1 MPKRKNITGSNSTTS
16 GIALQTI
23 LPKIFNVFKM
33 HILLTFGHL
42 KFRDGYLSMHRKFA
56 FCRLVMST
64 LHKYY
69 LQGMDLIISIC

>member
-23 LPKIFNVFKM
+23 LPKIFNVIKM

-42 KFRDGYLSMHRKFA
+42 KFRDGLFIYA
-56 FCRLVMST
+56 
-64 LHKYY
+64 
-69 LQGMDLIISIC
+69 